1 MNTMATGRTFRRCGC
16 RDRQVG
22 RRLGARCPRLDD
34 PEHGSWYLCL
44 ELGVG
49 SDGQRCRLRCG
60 GYPSQTAARQ
70 ALAELGAA
78 SGRGPRGQ
86 AGWTTGRWLARWLA
100 GKDGLRPSSAR
111 SYRGHV
117 RLYLVSHLGRIPLRS
132 LTPADLQAMFSAIQR
147 KHAAAGH
154 PVSAATLVR
163 IRATLRS
170 ALNAAVRERLITDNP
185 ARWVQLP
192 QVRRPHPAVWTG
204 ARVAAWQATG
214 QRPAVAVWT
223 AQQTA
228 AFLRGIAD
236 DPLYSYYH
244 LIALRGLR
252 RGEATG
258 LAWPQVDLDCGE
270 ATISQQLQE
279 HSGQPV
285 LLPPKS
291 VASLRTVALDWST
304 VAALRAHRE
313 RQRTEH
319 GINRARRLRVR
330 PARWAAVQPRLPD
343 PPLRPAGRRPRAPAD
358 PATRPPSRRRDPGV
372 GVGGRPQSDPRHA
385 RPRQHRLANGGGLSD
400 VSPES
405 RRLPRQPSPGSTA
418 LQPSGRRTRRRA
430 RGRSSPLLHGNS
442 SRRAHGPAYYVPIGP
457 EVATAR
463 RAGSRRRCRRCPR
476 PVERSRRSTGST

>member
-1 MNTMATGRTFRRCGC
+1 VNTMATGRTFRRCGC
-16 RDRQVG
+16 RDRQTG
-22 RRLGARCPRLDD
+22 RRLGGRCPRLDD

-60 GYPSQTAARQ
+60 GYPSQTEARR
-70 ALAELGAA
+70 ALAELGAP
-78 SGRGPRGQ
+78 SGGGAPGQ

-100 GKDGLRPSSAR
+100 GKEGLRPSSAR

-117 RLYLVSHLGRIPLRS
+117 RLYLVPHLGRIPLQS
-132 LTPADLQAMFSAIQR
+132 LTPADLQAMFNAIQR
-147 KHAAAGH
+147 QHAAAGH

-170 ALNAAVRERLITDNP
+170 ALNAAVREQFIADNP

-192 QVRRPHPAVWTG
+192 QVRRPHPVVWTG

-236 DPLYSYYH
+236 DPLYGYYH

-258 LAWPQVDLDCGE
+258 LAWPQVDLDSGE

-319 GINRARRLRVR
+319 GIDRPDGFVFARSDGRPYSPGYLTHRFARLVAGLGL
-330 PARWAAVQPRLPD
+330 PPIRLHD
-343 PPLRPAGRRPRAPAD
+343 LRHGA
-358 PATRPPSRRRDPGV
+358 DPGV
-372 GVGGRPQSDPRHA
+372 GVRGGPQSDPRHA
-385 RPRQHRLANGGGLSD
+385 RPRQHRAHRGHLHLGPARSGTAHRGRHR
-400 VSPES
+400 PPHRAS
-405 RRLPRQPSPGSTA
+405 RPLPARQRRDARPVVARSARDPPWTHHG
-418 LQPSGRRTRRRA
+418 RTR
-430 RGRSSPLLHGNS
+430 PLQTPL
-442 SRRAHGPAYYVPIGP
+442 
-457 EVATAR
+457 T
-463 RAGSRRRCRRCPR
+463 
-476 PVERSRRSTGST
+476 